1 MRTSVAFT
9 AYDFT
14 IHLQPET
21 ASLQV
26 ELRATLRNT
35 GSALLAALPLQLS
48 SSLHFEHIRSGGQ
61 ALQFASHRLQSDADH
76 TGALVEAAI
85 ALPKPL
91 APGAEQS
98 FTISYAGAIP
108 PSSARLDRL
117 GTPAPEAAAADWD
130 RISDGFTGL
139 RGFGDMVWY
148 PVASVPALL
157 GDGARLFREIER
169 QKQENRDAR
178 VSMAITVEFTG
189 EAPNLAVLDG
199 HPTTPGE
206 PASLPTASFPGVI
219 RVLLPPTPLGFAT
232 PSLVLAARDEALTNG
247 LLSVAVLPGHT
258 AAADRY
264 RAAAALL
271 QPLFADW
278 LGDQPTKP
286 LLLLDLPIDHAAPS
300 DDGDALLLS
309 LSADA
314 APSRL
319 AGTLAGA
326 LAHAYFHSPR
336 PWLREGVAGLMGVLW
351 TELTE
356 GRSRALEQLGAGRGA
371 LAIAEPARPADGG
384 EPLIAAQDAVFYRTK
399 ATFVLFMLRAL
410 AGDAALAGALQ
421 SYDPEKDT
429 APEYFEILLTQA
441 VAGHA
446 PPGKAPGEVSGG
458 NGAPEPAPEPPPE
471 PWKGASSAETTQEKG
486 DVVTTQAALHRF
498 FQTWVYG
505 DPGLPD
511 LAIANVFSSRTAPH
525 SEQWLVA
532 VQVSNAGYADA
543 DVPITVHS
551 ASSTATVQV
560 RVPARGTFAR
570 RILLLGEPTEVDV
583 NDGSVPEVQAS
594 VHRRVLQ

>member
-9 AYDFT
+9 AYDFA
-14 IHLQPET
+14 IHLQPAT
-21 ASLQV
+21 ATLQV
-26 ELRATLRNT
+26 ELRVTLRNM
-35 GSALLAALPLQLS
+35 GSSPLATLPLQLS
-48 SSLHFEHIRSGGQ
+48 SSLHFEHIRSAGQ
-61 ALQFASHRLQSDADH
+61 ALPFAAHHLQSDADH

-108 PSSARLDRL
+108 PSTARLDRL
-117 GTPAPEAAAADWD
+117 GTPASEAAAADWD
-130 RISDGFTGL
+130 RISDSFTGL
-139 RGFGDMVWY
+139 RGFGDAVWY

-157 GDGARLFREIER
+157 GDGARLFQEIGR
-169 QKQENRDAR
+169 QKQGNRAAR
-178 VSMAITVEFTG
+178 VSMAVTVEFTG

-219 RVLLPPTPLGFAT
+219 RVLLPPTTLGFAT

-247 LLSVAVLPGHT
+247 LLSIAALPAHSG
-258 AAADRY
+258 AADRY
-264 RAAAALL
+264 RAAADLL

-326 LAHAYFHSPR
+326 LAHAYFHSSR

-351 TELTE
+351 TERTE
-356 GRSRALEQLGAGRGA
+356 GRSRALEQLGAGRGT
-371 LAIAEPARPADGG
+371 LAIAEPARPTDGG
-384 EPLIAAQDAVFYRTK
+384 EPLITAQGEVFYRTK

-410 AGDAALAGALQ
+410 AGDMALASALQ
-421 SYDPEKDT
+421 SYDPGKDT
-429 APEYFEILLTQA
+429 APEYFETVLTHAMAAHPFADGVPTVSSVPQPPDT
-441 VAGHA
+441 AGL
-446 PPGKAPGEVSGG
+446 G
-458 NGAPEPAPEPPPE
+458 NAGLE
-471 PWKGASSAETTQEKG
+471 GASATT
-486 DVVTTQAALHRF
+486 TAAALHTF

-511 LAIANVFSSRTAPH
+511 LAIANVFSNRTAPN
-525 SEQWLVA
+525 SDQRLVA
-532 VQVSNAGYADA
+532 VQISNAGYADA
-543 DVPITVHS
+543 DVPLTVRS
-551 ASSTATVQV
+551 ASSSATVQV
-560 RVPARGTFAR
+560 RVPARGTLAR

-583 NDGSVPEVQAS
+583 NDGSVPEVRAS
-594 VHRRVLQ
+594 VHRRVLR